1 MMIDK
6 IGGLNPLNNVQ
17 NIRKTD
23 SAAKVSSQTDSISV
37 SKEAVEKAE
46 AYYLDKVAAETP
58 NVRADRI
65 AEVKAKIKDPSYLS
79 DEVILSTAEKVMS
92 GFGI

>member
-1 MMIDK
+1 MIDK

-79 DEVILSTAEKVMS
+79 DDVILSTAEKVMS

>member
-17 NIRKTD
+17 NTRKTE
-23 SAAKVSSQTDSISV
+23 KSSSVRSESDSITV
-37 SKEAVEKAE
+37 SKEAEKMAE
-46 AYYLDKVAAETP
+46 AYYLDKIAQETP
-58 NVRADRI
+58 DVRADRI

-79 DEVILSTAEKVMS
+79 QAVIQSAAEGIMTS
-92 GFGI
+92 FGL

>member
-1 MMIDK
+1 MIDK

-23 SAAKVSSQTDSISV
+23 NAAKVSSQTDSISV
-37 SKEAVEKAE
+37 SKEAIEKAE

-79 DEVILSTAEKVMS
+79 DDVILSTAEKVMS

>member
-1 MMIDK
+1 MIDK

-23 SAAKVSSQTDSISV
+23 NAAKVSSQTDSISV
-37 SKEAVEKAE
+37 SKEAIEKAE

-79 DEVILSTAEKVMS
+79 DEVILSAAEKVMS

>member
-1 MMIDK
+1 MIDK

-23 SAAKVSSQTDSISV
+23 NAAKVSSQTDSISV

>member
-1 MMIDK
+1 MIDK

-23 SAAKVSSQTDSISV
+23 NAAKVSSQTDSISV

-79 DEVILSTAEKVMS
+79 DDVILSTAEKVMS

>member
-1 MMIDK
+1 MIDK

-23 SAAKVSSQTDSISV
+23 NAAKVSSQTDSISV

-58 NVRADRI
+58 NVSADRI

>member
-1 MMIDK
+1 MINK

-23 SAAKVSSQTDSISV
+23 NAAKVSSQTDSISV

-79 DEVILSTAEKVMS
+79 DEVILSAAEKVMS

>member
-1 MMIDK
+1 MIDK

-23 SAAKVSSQTDSISV
+23 NAANVSSQTDSISV

>member
-1 MMIDK
+1 MIDK

>member
-1 MMIDK
+1 MIDK

-23 SAAKVSSQTDSISV
+23 NAAKVSSQTDSISV

-65 AEVKAKIKDPSYLS
+65 AEVKSKIKDPSYLS

>member
-1 MMIDK
+1 MIDK

-46 AYYLDKVAAETP
+46 AYYLDKVAAKTP

>member
-1 MMIDK
+1 MIDK

-23 SAAKVSSQTDSISV
+23 NAAKVSSQTDSISV

-79 DEVILSTAEKVMS
+79 DEVILSAAEKVMS

>member
-23 SAAKVSSQTDSISV
+23 NAAKVSSQTDSISV

-46 AYYLDKVAAETP
+46 ET
-58 NVRADRI
+58 VEEITTEADGS
-65 AEVKAKIKDPSYLS
+65 E
-79 DEVILSTAEKVMS
+79 E
-92 GFGI
+92 

>member
-1 MMIDK
+1 MIDK

-23 SAAKVSSQTDSISV
+23 NAAKVSSQTDSISV
-37 SKEAVEKAE
+37 SKEAIEKAE